1 MSKQLNLKQRQEIA
15 RLLQE
20 GKDFRE
26 IAEFLKVDRITIL
39 REINRNVGDNGMYD
53 PELAELK
60 TRKRKKLQSVSPGAV
75 AQLPPNVRADLE
87 KVWAFETP
95 TVKRRQLVV
104 DKYIKEYGPVIEKK
118 IISPRA
124 AMCALANEF
133 YMSDSA
139 IYYLLKREG
148 IYRDAAHPV
157 CISPSRKNP

>member
-1 MSKQLNLKQRQEIA
+1 MGKQLNSKQRQEIG
-15 RLLQE
+15 RLLKE
-20 GKDFRE
+20 GKNFRE
-26 IAEFLKVDRITIL
+26 IAEVLKVDRTTIL

-75 AQLPPNVRADLE
+75 AQLPPNVRAEVE

-95 TVKRRQLVV
+95 VVKRRQLIV
-104 DKYIKEYGPVIEKK
+104 DKYIKEYGPVIEQKL
-118 IISPRA
+118 ISPRA

-157 CISPSRKNP
+157 CLPSSNK

>member
-1 MSKQLNLKQRQEIA
+1 MSKQLNLEQRQEIA

-26 IAEFLKVDRITIL
+26 IAGILKVDRTTIL

-60 TRKRKKLQSVSPGAV
+60 TRKRKRLQSVSPGAV
-75 AQLPPNVRADLE
+75 AQLPPNVRAEVE

-95 TVKRRQLVV
+95 SVKRRQLVV
-104 DKYIKEYGPVIEKK
+104 DKYIQEYGPVIEKK
-118 IISPRA
+118 LISPRA

-157 CISPSRKNP
+157 CVSPSRSHL